1 METTTL
7 FSKQPTNSLANA
19 ANPLWGGVP
28 GGRGGSKM
36 WNRSLYFFIA
46 LLLPLSGCGSTADSK
61 IVVGSKNFT
70 ESLILG
76 ELIAQEVEA
85 NTKLQVE
92 RKFNLGGFVAHQG
105 LLSGAID
112 IYPEY
117 TGTAYSALLKLP
129 PLKDS
134 KQVYQKVQQNYNQ
147 KFKLEW
153 TEPFGFNNTF
163 ALIVRGED
171 ARNYKLKTLSQAAQQ
186 TPNWKIAVG
195 YEFLDREDGYKGLV
209 KTYGLKFA
217 APPVG
222 MDLNLVYRALKDK
235 QVDMA
240 VGNSTEG
247 VLSKLDLVILEDDKR
262 YFPPYDAAPVVR
274 QATLTQHPE
283 LRPVLKNLGGKLS
296 EKQMQQL
303 NEQVDQ
309 QKKPVA
315 QVVKEFRQ
323 SKKL

>member
-1 METTTL
+1 MKIMPL
-7 FSKQPTNSLANA
+7 SKQPTKIPSNP
-19 ANPLWGGVP
+19 ANPLLGGVP
-28 GGRGGSKM
+28 IGRGGSKM
-36 WNRSLYFFIA
+36 WNRSLFLLPA
-46 LLLPLSGCGSTADSK
+46 LLLLTGCGSSGSR

-76 ELIAQEVEA
+76 ELIAQEIEA
-85 NTKLQVE
+85 DTKLQVE

-117 TGTAYSALLKLP
+117 TGTAYSAILKLP

-134 KQVYQKVQQNYNQ
+134 KQVYQTVQQNYNQ

-171 ARNYKLKTLSQAAQQ
+171 ARKFKLKTLSQAAQQ
-186 TPNWKIAVG
+186 APQWKIAVG
-195 YEFLDREDGYKGLV
+195 YEFLDREDGFKGLI

-283 LRPVLKNLGGKLS
+283 LRPVLKNLGSKLS

-323 SKKL
+323 AKKP

>member
-1 METTTL
+1 MML
-7 FSKQPTNSLANA
+7 KRLSILISIVA
-19 ANPLWGGVP
+19 
-28 GGRGGSKM
+28 
-36 WNRSLYFFIA
+36 II
-46 LLLPLSGCGSTADSK
+46 PLSGCGSQGSK
-61 IVVGSKNFT
+61 VVVGSKNFT

-76 ELIAQEVEA
+76 ELIAQELEA
-85 NTKLQVE
+85 KTKLRVE

-117 TGTAYSALLKLP
+117 TGTAHSAILKLP

-134 KQVYQKVQQNYNQ
+134 QQVYDKVQQEYNQ

-163 ALIVRGED
+163 VLIVRGED
-171 ARNYKLKTLSQAAQQ
+171 ARKFKLKTLSQATQQ
-186 TPNWKIAVG
+186 TPKWKIAVG
-195 YEFLDREDGYKGLV
+195 YEFLDREDGFKGLV
-209 KTYGLKFA
+209 KAYGMKFA

-247 VLSKLDLVILEDDKR
+247 VLSKLDLVPLEDDKR

-274 QATLTQHPE
+274 QATLTQYPE
-283 LRPVLKNLGGKLS
+283 LRSVLKNLGSKLS
-296 EKQMQQL
+296 ETQMQQL
-303 NEQVDQ
+303 NAQVDE

-315 QVVKEFRQ
+315 QVVKEYRQ
-323 SKKL
+323 AKK